1 MNTHTENP
9 PAYTTSL
16 SPEEE
21 GILKDCE
28 AVVRKGMATFIAVGE
43 ALILIRDRRL
53 FRVSAP
59 SFEIFCRQ
67 CFRMSQQYTNSVV
80 DCWEVVSVLGEYPE
94 FDGRLPENEAQARPL
109 KGMERGRLVQTWH
122 AVLEQSGDS
131 PVTAGLVREVVRK
144 LHPETAQSLDES
156 HAKPVTKIRRCVKSL
171 RGAMENIRN
180 PKAEQALRL
189 VNELAALLDD
199 L

>member
-1 MNTHTENP
+1 MEIDTKNH
-9 PAYTTSL
+9 PAEGTAL

-28 AVVRKGMATFIAVGE
+28 SVIRKGMATFITVGE
-43 ALILIRDRRL
+43 ALIRIRDLRL

-67 CFRMSQQYTNSVV
+67 SFRMSQQYTNSVTA
-80 DCWEVVSVLGEYPE
+80 CWGVVSVLGEHSE
-94 FDGRLPENEAQARPL
+94 FAGRLPENEAQARPL
-109 KGMERGRLVQTWH
+109 KGMERGHLVQSWQ
-122 AVLEQSGDS
+122 AVLDKSGNS
-131 PVTAGLVREVVRK
+131 PVTASLVREVVRK
-144 LHPETAQSLDES
+144 LHPETGQTLDES
-156 HAKPVTKIRRCVKSL
+156 HAKPVLKIRRSVKSL
-171 RGAMENIRN
+171 RRAMAGVRN

-189 VNELAALLDD
+189 VNELEALLDD